1 MYGKLGKGNM
11 KKHPAIE
18 EEEAALQLLISLR
31 NHHLNDADAL
41 NKAAE
46 RRMAQAREDSERL
59 MAQARKDAKRCSAQ
73 GVEDAERLFD
83 QSAEDADILMAQ
95 GVEDAKRLM
104 AQGVEDAER
113 LWAQAKEDADRLM
126 AQAKEDV
133 KRLMAQGAE
142 DADRLWAQAK
152 EDAKRLMAQAKE
164 DAGRLWAQAKKDAKR
179 LMADARAHVDAA
191 NRIGSKFQN
200 PGFTSPDEKKNVQV
214 HNSPSRTKKT
224 NVENMNCSS
233 KISKDAQIS
242 CPLPMG
248 LATAPSIFQDKIKI
262 HEFLEDLPYTRA
274 YIDDILIISSKDASD
289 HIQKLDDSC
298 ID

>member
-1 MYGKLGKGNM
+1 MHGKMDKGNM

-18 EEEAALQLLISLR
+18 EEESVLQLISLR
-31 NHHLNDADAL
+31 RHHLNDADAL
-41 NKAAE
+41 NKAAK
-46 RRMAQAREDSERL
+46 RLMAQAREDSERL

-73 GVEDAERLFD
+73 GLEDAERLFD
-83 QSAEDADILMAQ
+83 QSAEDAKRLMAQ
-95 GVEDAKRLM
+95 ATEDAKRLM
-104 AQGVEDAER
+104 AQ
-113 LWAQAKEDADRLM
+113 AKEDAERLM
-126 AQAKEDV
+126 AQAKEDAERLMAQGAEDADILWAQAKEDI

-152 EDAKRLMAQAKE
+152 EDAERL
-164 DAGRLWAQAKKDAKR
+164 R
-179 LMADARAHVDAA
+179 ADARAHIDAA
-191 NRIGSKFQN
+191 NRIGSKIQN
-200 PGFTSPDEKKNVQV
+200 RGFTSPDEKKNVQV
-214 HNSPSRTKKT
+214 HNSPSRTKKK

-262 HEFLEDLPYTRA
+262 HEFLEDLPYARA

-289 HIQKLDDSC
+289 HIRKLDDSC
-298 ID
+298 IDWLG